1 MNLPTMY
8 RDIIVDFINWGA
20 DNETISFSTKEL
32 DEIANYLDKLNTIKD
47 IVEEYNSDQDT
58 PETYIQKI
66 KEVLKNK

>member
-20 DNETISFSTKEL
+20 DN
-32 DEIANYLDKLNTIKD
+32 EIANYLDKLNTIKD
-47 IVEEYNSDQDT
+47 IVEEYNSDQNI